1 MFLSA
6 CSNSNSL
13 STILYIRSIVEIICL
28 LVPSI
33 LVIICAFQLFKIVT
47 DKDMDNSKRI
57 IRSIFF
63 KTLAAVAIFFVPTIV
78 GLLGRVTDTG
88 SIYES
93 SCWEKANSTT
103 IAMYQEAEKAE
114 DEAEDA
120 KKKAEAD
127 KAQAERDAI
136 EKSREKYRKENE
148 KKAEEEKQKQ
158 YDGEQEKGQESVG
171 QPSGTAARLI
181 EVAQKEL
188 GVSGRPNKYT
198 YEYGSIGGYS
208 YPWCATFVWWC
219 TKQAGIYPN
228 TISQKTAAVVVYKE
242 YFTQKGQYKVPS
254 QHGGNYTP
262 KMGDLIIFD
271 WGGNA
276 GGGGH
281 IGIVKSVS
289 GGMVYTIEGN
299 SSDSV
304 REKSYS
310 INSPVIIG
318 YGVWE

>member
-6 CSNSNSL
+6 CSSSNSL
-13 STILYIRSIVEIICL
+13 STILYIKSVVEIICL

-47 DKDMDNSKRI
+47 DKDMENSKRI
-57 IRSIFF
+57 VKSIFI

-78 GLLGRVTDTG
+78 GLLGRVTNTG

-103 IAMYQEAEKAE
+103 IAMYQEAEKAKE
-114 DEAEDA
+114 EAEDA
-120 KKKAEAD
+120 KKKAESD
-127 KAQAERDAI
+127 KAEAERAAI

-148 KKAEEEKQKQ
+148 KKAEEERKKQ
-158 YDGEQEKGQESVG
+158 YEGEQEQESGG

-181 EVAQKEL
+181 EVAQKEV

-198 YEYGSIGGYS
+198 YEYGSIGGTYS
-208 YPWCATFVWWC
+208 YHWCATFVWWC

-228 TISQKTAAVVVYKE
+228 IISQKTAGVGVYQD
-242 YFTQKGQYKVPS
+242 YFSQKGQYKVPP

-271 WGGNA
+271 WDGYA
-276 GGGGH
+276 GGGDH

-299 SSDSV
+299 SSDAV
-304 REKSYS
+304 HERSYS
-310 INSPVIIG
+310 INSAVIIG